1 MRDAACPKEGKGK
14 MTVFVVVYRIFL
26 FGDAA
31 RSRGRSVFEFQL
43 SDAKRRIVHTFELP
57 YDVVARTTLSD
68 SRCYGYVLSLPRAIF
83 ISHIHEKSVT
93 EFCEIRVP

>member
-1 MRDAACPKEGKGK
+1 

-31 RSRGRSVFEFQL
+31 GSRGRSVFEFQL
-43 SDAKRRIVHTFELP
+43 SDAKRRIVHLRVAI
-57 YDVVARTTLSD
+57 VVARTILSD